1 MQLNGKALA
10 SNTPGKQL
18 GPEFK
23 SQYWNKKKPFY
34 CLFLQYLDWIFV
46 TIFLNTS
53 SCIYSLERNCGE
65 KRKNN

>member
-1 MQLNGKALA
+1 MQLNGRALA

-23 SQYWNKKKPFY
+23 SNTETRKSLFIV
-34 CLFLQYLDWIFV
+34 CFLQYLDWIFV

-53 SCIYSLERNCGE
+53 SCIYTLERNCGE
-65 KRKNN
+65 